1 MSEDTKVID
10 FESRAAQQRAM
21 HTGYL
26 VTELDGPT
34 LKGIFGCGIH
44 RRARRRRRDCIV
56 RDDITLVATADSG
69 KDHFKVYAFFPTDG
83 TREQALEF
91 CNLFNLHLVVVR
103 AQVRDTPDADG
114 QWTVIFDYD
123 RLVFEDERIEA
134 MDDREDGAAV
144 RGDRAQRVARFRRR
158 QVVWKRDVKFA
169 ADRRS
174 ACQLKPISECRG
186 LSSRTHRNALRGASQ
201 PPPSDTL

>member
-1 MSEDTKVID
+1 MSEDSKVID

-34 LKGIFGCGIH
+34 LKGIFDAAFIDAHVDDDG
-44 RRARRRRRDCIV
+44 DCIV
-56 RDDITLVATADSG
+56 RDDITLVATADPG

-83 TREQALEF
+83 TREQALKF

-103 AQVRDTPDADG
+103 AQVRDTPDAGG

-134 MDDREDGAAV
+134 RTIVKTV
-144 RGDRAQRVARFRRR
+144 RRFEAIVRNGIARFDED
-158 QVVWKRDVKFA
+158 KLF
-169 ADRRS
+169 
-174 ACQLKPISECRG
+174 
-186 LSSRTHRNALRGASQ
+186 
-201 PPPSDTL
+201 